1 MAGARVG
8 SAARLVGSPVGRF
21 GAWSLGFE
29 VQRTETLGRWPVG
42 RFGAVGCGVR
52 WREHVVTVRRFAC
65 WTVAVSGVRA
75 GIEFVRM
82 MVRGMMVCGLG
93 FGVSGLGLGVWS
105 LEFGVWGVGFKVEG
119 VGCVSGDAT
128 PCKDTLVILHGV
140 VSPECGAFSRAA
152 STSFRSSTLI
162 SQKFF
167 IKSFCRCKFSH
178 KIVNLSFILAYI
190 KNELTYSCGY

>member
-1 MAGARVG
+1 
-8 SAARLVGSPVGRF
+8 
-21 GAWSLGFE
+21 
-29 VQRTETLGRWPVG
+29 
-42 RFGAVGCGVR
+42 
-52 WREHVVTVRRFAC
+52 
-65 WTVAVSGVRA
+65 VSGVRA

-162 SQKFF
+162 SHKGFTTLFCKSQFPHKPINLFF
-167 IKSFCRCKFSH
+167 ILVIIKMPERPFFGRIEDLLARGVNVVPKILPPGPAFQHCPLETTSTSRQLKNSVILPSSFLLPSS
-178 KIVNLSFILAYI
+178 LSGTIPSTLV
-190 KNELTYSCGY
+190 